1 MQNKVNESMGNDERY
16 ELNERNI
23 EILAERVIKG
33 EFGDEEQQKKEFGDN
48 YEKIQK
54 KICQIKGIDKNL
66 TIEELSNKVI
76 KGELGNNDERKNKL
90 GEFYPIVQNRVNEIV
105 GSDVRLDIDENCLQI
120 LAARVIKGEFGD
132 GELEKKSNI
141 F

>member
-1 MQNKVNESMGNDERY
+1 MQNKVNESVGNDERH
-16 ELNERNI
+16 ELNKRNI

-66 TIEELSNKVI
+66 TIEEFI
-76 KGELGNNDERKNKL
+76 K
-90 GEFYPIVQNRVNEIV
+90 
-105 GSDVRLDIDENCLQI
+105 
-120 LAARVIKGEFGD
+120 
-132 GELEKKSNI
+132 
-141 F
+141 

>member
-1 MQNKVNESMGNDERY
+1 MMK
-16 ELNERNI
+16 
-23 EILAERVIKG
+23 
-33 EFGDEEQQKKEFGDN
+33 
-48 YEKIQK
+48 EKI
-54 KICQIKGIDKNL
+54 NL
-66 TIEELSNKVI
+66 VN
-76 KGELGNNDERKNKL
+76 
-90 GEFYPIVQNRVNEIV
+90 YIVQNRVNEIV

>member
-1 MQNKVNESMGNDERY
+1 MQNKVNESMGSNKIY

-23 EILAERVIKG
+23 EILAERAIKG

-66 TIEELSNKVI
+66 TIEEFI
-76 KGELGNNDERKNKL
+76 K
-90 GEFYPIVQNRVNEIV
+90 
-105 GSDVRLDIDENCLQI
+105 
-120 LAARVIKGEFGD
+120 
-132 GELEKKSNI
+132 
-141 F
+141 